1 MTDRHLNL
9 PARAPG
15 PILLRFSQPGYH
27 IWMIGG
33 SASRASRSPQTPMR
47 SIGHTPDQDP
57 PSTPTTQGQHGEY
70 GDALSDV
77 LEDQARRSER
87 RRTGPIWKARRKMN
101 PIVPLSLAVFSFWL
115 WVFPPEVLEPVPPPP
130 VTPVVTEAGL
140 RIEMYVQSALIQ
152 RYLEENGRLPSDL
165 REVGDGPTGLQYV
178 AISDT
183 NFRLSGLS
191 GGVSVSYTS
200 TTPLAD
206 LLANAKE
213 VVSGLA
219 GGRG

>member
-1 MTDRHLNL
+1 
-9 PARAPG
+9 
-15 PILLRFSQPGYH
+15 
-27 IWMIGG
+27 
-33 SASRASRSPQTPMR
+33 MR
-47 SIGHTPDQDP
+47 SIGHTPDEDP
-57 PSTPTTQGQHGEY
+57 PPTPTTEGQHGEY

-87 RRTGPIWKARRKMN
+87 RRIGPVWKARRKMN
-101 PIVPLSLAVFSFWL
+101 PLVPPSLAAFSFWL
-115 WVFPPEVLEPVPPPP
+115 WVFPPELLEPVPPPP
-130 VTPVVTEAGL
+130 VSAVHMEAGL
-140 RIEMYVQSALIQ
+140 RIEMYVQSARIQ

-165 REVGDGPTGLQYV
+165 REIEDGPNQLQYET
-178 AISDT
+178 ISNT
-183 NFRLSGLS
+183 EFRLSGQA
-191 GGVSVSYTS
+191 GGVNVSYTS